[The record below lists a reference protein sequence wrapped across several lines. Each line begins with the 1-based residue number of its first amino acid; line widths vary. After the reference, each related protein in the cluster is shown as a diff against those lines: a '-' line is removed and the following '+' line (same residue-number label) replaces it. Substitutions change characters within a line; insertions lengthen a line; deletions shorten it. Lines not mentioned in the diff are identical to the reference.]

1 MSVFRNETFDSPD
14 SSSFVHSEMKNLH
27 VPNICFQTV
36 VMVFMASPRARYEV
50 PTIANTT

>member
-1 MSVFRNETFDSPD
+1 MSVFKNEERNSPGL
-14 SSSFVHSEMKNLH
+14 SSFVHSEMKNLH

-50 PTIANTT
+50 PTIASTT